1 MKERDYAKFF
11 RSFIAII
18 LIVIVSVTILQ
29 VFFRFVLDTPLV
41 WSDELGRF
49 LFIWMVFI
57 GAAIVS
63 FDDRHLTV
71 EVIQERMSVK
81 VKLISSIIIR
91 TLIVAFLVI
100 TIYSSFDLVR
110 VSHYLTS
117 GALKI
122 PFSYWR
128 VAAPIGSALMIIFI
142 IIRTILD
149 IRSFKNG
156 TFVNRSIIEEAK
168 K

>member
-1 MKERDYAKFF
+1 MKERDFAKFF

-18 LIVIVSVTILQ
+18 LLVIVSVTILQ
-29 VFFRFVLDTPLV
+29 VFFRFVLDTPLT

-63 FDDRHLTV
+63 FDDKHLTV
-71 EVIQERMSVK
+71 EVIQERMSTK
-81 VKLISSIIIR
+81 IKLISSIIIR
-91 TLIVAFLVI
+91 TLAVAFLLI
-100 TIYSSFDLVR
+100 TIFSSFDLVR

-117 GALKI
+117 GALNI

-128 VAAPIGSALMIIFI
+128 VAAPVGSALMVIFI

-149 IRSFKNG
+149 IRSFKKG

-168 K
+168 E